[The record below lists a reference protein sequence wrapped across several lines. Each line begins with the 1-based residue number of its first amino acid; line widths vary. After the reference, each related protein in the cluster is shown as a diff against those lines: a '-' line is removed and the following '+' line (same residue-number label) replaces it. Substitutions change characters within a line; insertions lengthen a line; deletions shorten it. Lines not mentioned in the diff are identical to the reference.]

1 MSFLLLILMI
11 KGHVSLLTN
20 RENLIRIWKFDLG
33 ENFDP
38 NGIRTRD
45 RLDEIDGHGLE
56 SC

>member
-1 MSFLLLILMI
+1 MI